1 MDAPKFLLRAE
12 PEPIAESELQQ
23 LENLVRDLLEANAE
37 ADATNAVLDK
47 IKSRQDM
54 LSKEAIPMLMNQH
67 GFSELR
73 LKSGVK
79 VVVTEEASVSVPDDK
94 KAAFYAFLKERGE
107 EDIIKLLVQFGK
119 MPVEMQQ
126 QLVDFLNAYEYDY
139 EMEKGVHPQTLKSYA
154 KNLLGIGEEKEA
166 VERGIASGR
175 YLRKQD
181 VEHVMSVFTF
191 YKTKLKV

>member
-23 LENLVRDLLEANAE
+23 LENLVRDLLEVNAE
-37 ADATNAVLDK
+37 ADAVNETLDK
-47 IKSRQDM
+47 IKARQDM

-79 VVVTEEASVSVPDDK
+79 VIVTEEASVSVPDDK
-94 KAAFYAFLKERGE
+94 KAAFYAFLKERNE

-126 QLVDFLNAYEYDY
+126 QLVDFLNNYEYDY
-139 EMEKGVHPQTLKSYA
+139 EMEKGVHPQTLKSYV
-154 KNLLGIGEEKEA
+154 KNLLGIGEEKEV
-166 VERGIASGR
+166 VERGVASGK

-181 VEHVMSVFTF
+181 VEHVMNVFTF